1 MVLTKEDL
9 KVVRNF
15 LYDVRLKWYN
25 IGLELGID
33 SGTLDEIQFKNHK
46 DPGACLREMIKVWLK
61 QIDTPTT
68 WERIAE
74 ALRSPCID
82 EKELAENGKAVNFKY
97 CSAVKSKQ
105 SNCSG

>member
-1 MVLTKEDL
+1 MALTKKDL
-9 KVVRNF
+9 RVVRDF

-33 SGTLDEIQFKNHK
+33 SITLDEIQFTYNK
-46 DPGACLREMIKVWLK
+46 DPGTCLRELIKVWLK

-68 WERIAE
+68 WEKIAE

-82 EKELAENGKAVNFKY
+82 EKELADNGEIR
-97 CSAVKSKQ
+97 
-105 SNCSG
+105 